1 MAVTRIE
8 TIINS
13 IFDFLDQCK
22 PLRLSQGNISV
33 PRNELYALLDDLKAH
48 TPDEIKR
55 YQKIIAN
62 REDIILQARE
72 KAAQIEQEANERAKM
87 LIDETEIMQKA
98 YAQANET
105 IQTAKTTSEQLVKR
119 ASEDA
124 ETIRTGVLAY
134 ANDMLAQVVEVMER
148 AHTESKTLSEGLVS
162 TLGKNLAILKENKD
176 ELVKELNPINKVPG
190 SGDRGEELDYTEADF
205 NDNK

>member
-1 MAVTRIE
+1 MAITRIE

-13 IFDFLDQCK
+13 IYDFVDSCK
-22 PLRLSQGNISV
+22 PQRLSPGYISV
-33 PRNELYALLDDLKAH
+33 PRNDLMALLDDLKAH

-62 REDIILQARE
+62 REDIIAQARE
-72 KAAQIEQEANERAKM
+72 KAAQIEQEAMERAQM
-87 LIDETEIMQKA
+87 LVDETEIMQKA

-105 IQTAKTTSEQLVKR
+105 IQSAKATAEQTLKR
-119 ASEDA
+119 SSEDA

-148 AHTESKTLSEGLVS
+148 AHNESKTLSEGLVS
-162 TLGKNLAILKENKD
+162 TLGKNLAVLKENKD
-176 ELVKELNPINKVPG
+176 ELVKELNPINRVAG
-190 SGDRGEELDYTEADF
+190 SADRGEELDFTEADF
-205 NDNK
+205 K

>member
-13 IFDFLDQCK
+13 IYDFVDSCK
-22 PLRLSQGNISV
+22 PQRLSPGYISV
-33 PRNELYALLDDLKAH
+33 PRNELMALLDDLKAH

-62 REDIILQARE
+62 REDIIAQARE
-72 KAAQIEQEANERAKM
+72 KAAQIEQEALERAQM
-87 LIDETEIMQKA
+87 LVDETEIMQKA
-98 YAQANET
+98 YAQANDT
-105 IQTAKTTSEQLVKR
+105 IQTAK
-119 ASEDA
+119 ASAESTLKQASDTA

-134 ANDMLAQVVEVMER
+134 ANDILGQVVEVMDR
-148 AHTESKTLSEGLVS
+148 AHSESKTLSEGLVS
-162 TLGKNLAILKENKD
+162 TLGKNLAVLKENKE

-190 SGDRGEELDYTEADF
+190 SGDRGEEFDFTEADF
-205 NDNK
+205 K

>member
-13 IFDFLDQCK
+13 IYDFVDSCK
-22 PLRLSQGNISV
+22 PQRLSPGYISV
-33 PRNELYALLDDLKAH
+33 PRNELMALLDDLKAH

-62 REDIILQARE
+62 REDIIAQARE
-72 KAAQIEQEANERAKM
+72 KAAQIEQEALERAQM
-87 LIDETEIMQKA
+87 LVDETEIMQKA
-98 YAQANET
+98 YAQANDT
-105 IQTAKTTSEQLVKR
+105 IQTAK
-119 ASEDA
+119 ASAESTLKQASDTA

-134 ANDMLAQVVEVMER
+134 ANDILGQVVEVMDR
-148 AHTESKTLSEGLVS
+148 AHSESKTLSEGLVS
-162 TLGKNLAILKENKD
+162 TLGKNLAVLKENKE

-190 SGDRGEELDYTEADF
+190 SVDRGEEFDFTEADF
-205 NDNK
+205 K

>member
-13 IFDFLDQCK
+13 IYDFVDSCK
-22 PLRLSQGNISV
+22 PQRLSPGYISV
-33 PRNELYALLDDLKAH
+33 PRNELMALLDDLKAH

-62 REDIILQARE
+62 REDIIAQARE
-72 KAAQIEQEANERAKM
+72 KAAQIEQEALERAQM
-87 LIDETEIMQKA
+87 LVDETEIMQKA
-98 YAQANET
+98 YAQANDT
-105 IQTAKTTSEQLVKR
+105 IQTAK
-119 ASEDA
+119 ASAESTLKQASDTA

-134 ANDMLAQVVEVMER
+134 ANDILAQVVEVMDR
-148 AHTESKTLSEGLVS
+148 AHSESKTLSEGLVS
-162 TLGKNLAILKENKD
+162 TLGKNLAVLKENKE

-190 SGDRGEELDYTEADF
+190 SGDRGEEFDFTEADF
-205 NDNK
+205 K

>member
-13 IFDFLDQCK
+13 IYDFIDNCK
-22 PLRLSQGNISV
+22 PQRLSPGYISV
-33 PRNELYALLDDLKAH
+33 PRNELMALLDDLKAH

-62 REDIILQARE
+62 REDIIAQARE
-72 KAAQIEQEANERAKM
+72 KAEQIEQEAMERAQM
-87 LIDETEIMQKA
+87 LVDETEIMQKA
-98 YAQANET
+98 YAQANDT
-105 IQTAKTTSEQLVKR
+105 IQTAK
-119 ASEDA
+119 ASAESTLKQASDTA

-134 ANDMLAQVVEVMER
+134 ANDILAQVVEVMER
-148 AHTESKTLSEGLVS
+148 AHNESKTLSEGLVS
-162 TLGKNLAILKENKD
+162 TLGKNLSVLKENKE

-190 SGDRGEELDYTEADF
+190 SGDRGEEFDFTEADF
-205 NDNK
+205 K

>member
-13 IFDFLDQCK
+13 IYDFIDGCRPQKFSPGC
-22 PLRLSQGNISV
+22 ISV
-33 PRNELYALLDDLKAH
+33 PRNELLALLDDLKAH

-62 REDIILQARE
+62 REDIIAQARE
-72 KAAQIEQEANERAKM
+72 KAAQIEQEALERAQM
-87 LIDETEIMQKA
+87 LVDETEIMQKA

-105 IQTAKTTSEQLVKR
+105 IQSAK
-119 ASEDA
+119 ASAESTIKNASDTA

-148 AHTESKTLSEGLVS
+148 AHNESKTLSEGLVS
-162 TLGKNLAILKENKD
+162 TLGKNLAVLKENKE

-190 SGDRGEELDYTEADF
+190 SGERGEEFDFTEADF
-205 NDNK
+205 K